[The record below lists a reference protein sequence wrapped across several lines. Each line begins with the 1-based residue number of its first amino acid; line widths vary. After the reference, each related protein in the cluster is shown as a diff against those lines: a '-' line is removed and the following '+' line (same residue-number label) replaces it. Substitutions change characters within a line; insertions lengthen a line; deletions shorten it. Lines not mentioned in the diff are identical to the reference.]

1 MKSIPHKSRA
11 RGRKKN
17 ARGEG
22 KRGTRT
28 LYERSEACLQPRR
41 SVKRRPRPRRSRC
54 TLYLKRLLKFVP
66 VRVRERVK
74 IGRRAANAR
83 VTRPETDAAS
93 LANTAR
99 RVNVDED
106 AGAVFTDEQSTI
118 LLIDELQQAGI
129 SATDVNKL
137 KAAGFSTI
145 RQLVMFPR
153 KNIVAV
159 KGFSDA
165 KADKVL
171 ESALKMLPESESGG
185 FITAAED
192 CERRKGV
199 LHITCGAAAV
209 DAILNG
215 GFETRAITEI
225 FGEWRCGKT
234 QICHTLAVTTQMPI
248 EMGGGCSKVAWIDT
262 ENTFRSD
269 RLEAIADRFG
279 LDRDAVLS
287 NVMVARVDTVD
298 QMMQALIAIGAKMAE
313 EPFKLLIVDSIM
325 AIFRVDYVARG
336 ELSERQQTLN
346 QFLSRLRKLAEEFNV
361 AVVLTNQV
369 QSDPGGMAFAGVE
382 PKKPIGGHV
391 LAHASTIRLQV
402 RKGRAEARVIK
413 VLQGPTLKEDEAEFQ
428 ITEGGVAGME

>member
-1 MKSIPHKSRA
+1 MEDDVGIDFA
-11 RGRKKN
+11 
-17 ARGEG
+17 
-22 KRGTRT
+22 
-28 LYERSEACLQPRR
+28 LDERSNI
-41 SVKRRPRPRRSRC
+41 V
-54 TLYLKRLLKFVP
+54 
-66 VRVRERVK
+66 
-74 IGRRAANAR
+74 
-83 VTRPETDAAS
+83 
-93 LANTAR
+93 
-99 RVNVDED
+99 
-106 AGAVFTDEQSTI
+106 
-118 LLIDELQQAGI
+118 LIDALQQSGV
-129 SATDVNKL
+129 SATDVKKL
-137 KAAGFSTI
+137 KDAGFATV
-145 RQLVMFPR
+145 RQLLMYPR
-153 KNIVAV
+153 KAIVAV

-171 ESALKMLPESESGG
+171 ESATKLLPESESGG

-192 CERRKGV
+192 YARRKDV
-199 LHITCGAAAV
+199 LHITSGCAAV

-215 GFETRAITEI
+215 GFETRSITEI

-234 QICHTLAVTTQMPI
+234 QLCHTLAVTTQMPLD
-248 EMGGGCSKVAWIDT
+248 MGGGCAKVAWIDT

-269 RLEAIADRFG
+269 RLEQIADRFG
-279 LDRDAVLS
+279 LDREAVLS

-298 QMMQALIAIGAKMAE
+298 QMMHALITISAKMAE
-313 EPFKLLIVDSIM
+313 EPFKLLVVDSIM

-402 RKGRAEARVIK
+402 RKGRAEARVLK
-413 VLQGPTLKEDEAEFQ
+413 VLQSPTLKEDEAEFQ